1 MEKNGQF
8 FIGRVVDPETN
19 KATTEPL
26 FYDPADLTTHAFV
39 TGMTGSGKTGL
50 SITVLEEAALQKIPA
65 IIIDPKGDLTNLALH
80 FPNLEPKNFEPWLDP
95 ETARRENTTLAALA
109 ESTAAMWKKGL
120 ADWGIGKED
129 LEALSNAVQFTIF
142 TPGSSSGIPVNILSS
157 FAAPL
162 IPWDENQEIL
172 REEIA
177 SNVTALLSLIG
188 FNDID
193 PLSSREHILL
203 SNILENAW
211 SSGQSLDLTGIIL
224 QTQAP
229 PFEKLGAFPVNS
241 FFPEKDR
248 FALAMRL
255 NNFLAS
261 PSFQTWIEGQP
272 LDIGNI
278 LYMPDG
284 KPRHSIFYL
293 AHLSENERMFF
304 VTLLFGAIEAWM
316 RGKRGTSGLR
326 ALIYFDEIM
335 GYLPPVAN
343 PPSRTIMLRM
353 LKQAR
358 AFGVGLLLSSQN
370 PVDLDYKALSNAGT
384 WIIGRLQTDQDKQ
397 RLLDGL
403 DSASGGIN
411 RAEVDKLLSRLD
423 KRIFLLHNVHTSGL
437 KLFTT
442 RWAMNFLAGPLMRDQ
457 IPSLN
462 DLVGATKAVG
472 QTSAQTTPS
481 AQTTV
486 APKTGVAAGAP
497 TRPSP
502 AGNGM
507 PGSENHPI
515 VPTGV
520 NEFFLPNNL
529 TLLKA
534 VEKAKV
540 NLTGELSAEGF
551 FYQAALIAQAEIRYL
566 SKKYNLEHTRK
577 ISTLST
583 DPDGN
588 LIHWDEYISRTF
600 DPANLAEHPLPQARF
615 ADLPGW
621 MSNAKQVVGLQN
633 DYIDWIYRN
642 AAIQIKAN
650 DTLKVYAGPE
660 VTTADF
666 RSQCTEAARNALET
680 ESKAVEKKY
689 ETKISALEK
698 KFARQKMEIKSSEDE
713 LSQRRMEELGTG
725 GELLLSFLGKRKK
738 SISSSLTKRRM
749 TQKAKGDLEVEEQ
762 ELVTLEKDL
771 TALKAEMQAALDQ
784 VKERWANS
792 ANDITEI
799 PVTALKKDIFV
810 EIFGIAWVPYYLVR
824 SGNEF
829 LPVLAGDIRD

>member
-129 LEALSNAVQFTIF
+129 LEALSNVVQFTIF

-403 DSASGGIN
+403 DSAS
-411 RAEVDKLLSRLD
+411 
-423 KRIFLLHNVHTSGL
+423 
-437 KLFTT
+437 
-442 RWAMNFLAGPLMRDQ
+442 
-457 IPSLN
+457 
-462 DLVGATKAVG
+462 
-472 QTSAQTTPS
+472 
-481 AQTTV
+481 
-486 APKTGVAAGAP
+486 
-497 TRPSP
+497 
-502 AGNGM
+502 
-507 PGSENHPI
+507 
-515 VPTGV
+515 
-520 NEFFLPNNL
+520 
-529 TLLKA
+529 
-534 VEKAKV
+534 
-540 NLTGELSAEGF
+540 
-551 FYQAALIAQAEIRYL
+551 
-566 SKKYNLEHTRK
+566 
-577 ISTLST
+577 
-583 DPDGN
+583 
-588 LIHWDEYISRTF
+588 
-600 DPANLAEHPLPQARF
+600 
-615 ADLPGW
+615 
-621 MSNAKQVVGLQN
+621 
-633 DYIDWIYRN
+633 
-642 AAIQIKAN
+642 
-650 DTLKVYAGPE
+650 
-660 VTTADF
+660 
-666 RSQCTEAARNALET
+666 
-680 ESKAVEKKY
+680 
-689 ETKISALEK
+689 
-698 KFARQKMEIKSSEDE
+698 
-713 LSQRRMEELGTG
+713 
-725 GELLLSFLGKRKK
+725 
-738 SISSSLTKRRM
+738 
-749 TQKAKGDLEVEEQ
+749 
-762 ELVTLEKDL
+762 
-771 TALKAEMQAALDQ
+771 
-784 VKERWANS
+784 
-792 ANDITEI
+792 
-799 PVTALKKDIFV
+799 
-810 EIFGIAWVPYYLVR
+810 
-824 SGNEF
+824 
-829 LPVLAGDIRD
+829 